1 MKKLANIIIK
11 FSLPAIILILSP
23 ALVADERASSD
34 KCYLYVNGYINDKNQ
49 VKEFLAD
56 KNFSLDK
63 YSVWRRNDGQYYFTF
78 GKMKKK
84 LFEDLK
90 QSGQTE
96 GFGCT
101 RGKGFKKRFNI
112 NEELKLVS
120 GTKKLIESVDD
131 FYKATSYG
139 NTDTNYGNTDTN
151 IVQQSKENSSNSSS
165 SAIDPNLLK
174 LKKQIDSVTNEIR
187 KASKM
192 SSGFQQMIPGVSKSF
207 SLDFIALKNKKFS
220 GLIQDLDGT
229 MSIKDSV
236 QPQAL
241 LIYDSKKY
249 ESVYDLIRAQ
259 EGSVHTRSRYD
270 TTRSEELDII
280 SIQDLLE
287 SLFSIGIYQESFDE
301 LPSSLL
307 KHLQSV
313 VAQDSFYADSNM
325 KYFQSSKPDEI
336 YWDWVPGS
344 SRSCFAKLWDT
355 GQGRYFYNSI
365 DLTNYAFVIAPKSC
379 MYNYNFN
386 EATHTLRNFPGFEPI
401 TINSNLASIN
411 YFEFILN
418 TWNRLYVE
426 KMNQILELASSDNGL
441 TSGYISLNVSDGKK
455 LCVLEDGNEVE
466 VISAGSIIIDE
477 NNFESLVSNKLNYSN
492 NNDIYRAVQTGSCN
506 HVILDL
512 ESFLKIS
519 SQEKNLET
527 NFFTLNLK
535 TINSF
540 FTKNEALEIYKNA
553 YSGLSKDE
561 IDEHELVTSYKFK
574 ASDASLFV
582 TLKEAFIQSNIS
594 YTKDNFKIFANF
606 TNDIYGNSYFSSIG
620 SILKNYQD
628 LISIGIDLKDID
640 QSASISRAITSDN
653 RIKYSSDQFLQKYTT
668 IATDLDLNLQQM
680 ELLFSNFSQ
689 IIDGGLVKNFNIDEL
704 YIYYKAQLK
713 IAESKNETYADHISK
728 VMASEKIKREE
739 QQRLDAEA
747 AAVEREKRKK
757 EREAYAKDYPYKI
770 ILECHLGG
778 SKTTLYACFGGSD
791 SAETDV
797 DITSGNTGYSY
808 GYYDLASAGY
818 NFLSEDVKSSFN
830 ITAQLSPGSPFSL
843 KLFVKSNATNKT
855 LLSDSCSSAYCVVS
869 ASNFR
874 IN

>member
-34 KCYLYVNGYINDKNQ
+34 KCYLFLIEYINDKNQ

-56 KNFSLDK
+56 KTYSLDR
-63 YSVWRRNDGQYYFTF
+63 YSVFSRKDGQYYFTL

-84 LFEDLK
+84 LFEELK
-90 QSGQTE
+90 LSGQTD
-96 GFGCT
+96 GLSCT
-101 RGKGFKKRFNI
+101 RGKGFQKRFNI

-120 GTKKLIESVDD
+120 GTKKFIDSVDD
-131 FYKATSYG
+131 FYKATGYV
-139 NTDTNYGNTDTN
+139 NVDTN
-151 IVQQSKENSSNSSS
+151 IVQQSKENISNSS

-192 SSGFQQMIPGVSKSF
+192 SSGFQQMHPDYRDSF
-207 SLDFIALKNKKFS
+207 SFDFIALKNKKFS

-553 YSGLSKDE
+553 YSGLNKDE
-561 IDEHELVTSYKFK
+561 IDEHVLVTSFKPK
-574 ASDASLFV
+574 ASDASFFV
-582 TLKEAFIQSNIS
+582 ALKEAFIQSNIS
-594 YTKDNFKIFANF
+594 YNKDNFKIFANF
-606 TNDIYGNSYFSSIG
+606 TNDIYGNSYFSTIG
-620 SILKNYQD
+620 SIVKNYQD

-640 QSASISRAITSDN
+640 QSASISRAIKSN
-653 RIKYSSDQFLQKYTT
+653 NKIKYSNSDQILQKYTS

-689 IIDGGLVKNFNIDEL
+689 IIDESLVKNFNIDEL
-704 YIYYKAQLK
+704 YTYYKAQLK
-713 IAESKNETYADHISK
+713 IAESKNETYAIHISN
-728 VMASEKIKREE
+728 VVASEKIKREE
-739 QQRLDAEA
+739 QQRLDAVA

-778 SKTTLYACFGGSD
+778 SKTILYACFGGSD
-791 SAETDV
+791 TAETDV

-808 GYYDLASAGY
+808 GYYDLASASY

>member
-34 KCYLYVNGYINDKNQ
+34 KCYLFLIEYINDKNE

-56 KNFSLDK
+56 KTYSLDR
-63 YSVWRRNDGQYYFTF
+63 YSVFSRKDGQYYFTL

-84 LFEDLK
+84 LFEELK
-90 QSGQTE
+90 LSGQTD
-96 GFGCT
+96 GLSCT
-101 RGKGFKKRFNI
+101 RGKGFQKRFNI

-120 GTKKLIESVDD
+120 GTKKFIDSVDD
-131 FYKATSYG
+131 FYKATGYV
-139 NTDTNYGNTDTN
+139 NVDTN
-151 IVQQSKENSSNSSS
+151 IVQQSKENSSNSS

-249 ESVYDLIRAQ
+249 ESVTDLIRAQ
-259 EGSVHTRSRYD
+259 EGSVRTRSRYD

-477 NNFESLVSNKLNYSN
+477 NNFESLVSNKLDYSN

-553 YSGLSKDE
+553 YSGLNKDE
-561 IDEHELVTSYKFK
+561 IDEHVLVTSFQPK
-574 ASDASLFV
+574 ASDASFFV
-582 TLKEAFIQSNIS
+582 ALKEAFIQSNLS
-594 YTKDNFKIFANF
+594 YNKDNFKIFANF
-606 TNDIYGNSYFSSIG
+606 TNDIYGNSYFLTIG
-620 SILKNYQD
+620 SIVKNYQD

-640 QSASISRAITSDN
+640 QSASISRAIKSN
-653 RIKYSSDQFLQKYTT
+653 NKIKYSNSDQILQKYTS
-668 IATDLDLNLQQM
+668 IATDLDLNLEQM

-689 IIDGGLVKNFNIDEL
+689 IIDESLVKNFNIDEL
-704 YIYYKAQLK
+704 YTYYKAQLK
-713 IAESKNETYADHISK
+713 IAESKNETYAIHISN
-728 VMASEKIKREE
+728 VVASEKIKREE
-739 QQRLDAEA
+739 QQRLDAVA

-778 SKTTLYACFGGSD
+778 SKTILYACFGGSD

-808 GYYDLASAGY
+808 GYYDLASASY

>member
-34 KCYLYVNGYINDKNQ
+34 KCYLFLIEYINDKNE

-56 KNFSLDK
+56 KTYSLDR
-63 YSVWRRNDGQYYFTF
+63 YSVFSRKDGQYYFTL

-84 LFEDLK
+84 LFEELK
-90 QSGQTE
+90 LSGQTD
-96 GFGCT
+96 GLSCT
-101 RGKGFKKRFNI
+101 RGKGFQKRFNI

-120 GTKKLIESVDD
+120 GTKKFIDSVDD
-131 FYKATSYG
+131 FYKATGYV
-139 NTDTNYGNTDTN
+139 NVDTN

-455 LCVLEDGNEVE
+455 LCVLEGGNEVE

-553 YSGLSKDE
+553 YSGLNKDE
-561 IDEHELVTSYKFK
+561 IDEHVLVTSFQPK
-574 ASDASLFV
+574 ASDASSFV
-582 TLKEAFIQSNIS
+582 ALKEAFIQSNLS
-594 YTKDNFKIFANF
+594 YNKDNFKIFANF
-606 TNDIYGNSYFSSIG
+606 TNDIYGNSYFSTIG
-620 SILKNYQD
+620 SIVKNYQD

-640 QSASISRAITSDN
+640 QSASISRAIKSN
-653 RIKYSSDQFLQKYTT
+653 NKIKYSNSDQILQKYTS

-689 IIDGGLVKNFNIDEL
+689 IIDESLVKNFNIDEL
-704 YIYYKAQLK
+704 YTYYKAQLK
-713 IAESKNETYADHISK
+713 IAESKNETYAIHISN
-728 VMASEKIKREE
+728 VVASEKIKREE
-739 QQRLDAEA
+739 QQRLDAVA

-778 SKTTLYACFGGSD
+778 SKTILYACFGGSD
-791 SAETDV
+791 TAETDV

-808 GYYDLASAGY
+808 GYYDLASASY

>member
-34 KCYLYVNGYINDKNQ
+34 KCYLFLIEYINDKNE

-56 KNFSLDK
+56 KTYSLDR
-63 YSVWRRNDGQYYFTF
+63 YSVFSRKDGQYYFTL

-84 LFEDLK
+84 LFEELK
-90 QSGQTE
+90 LSGQTD
-96 GFGCT
+96 GLSCT
-101 RGKGFKKRFNI
+101 RGKGFQKRFNI

-120 GTKKLIESVDD
+120 GTKKFIDSVDD
-131 FYKATSYG
+131 FYKATGYV
-139 NTDTNYGNTDTN
+139 NVDTN

-512 ESFLKIS
+512 KSFLKIS

-553 YSGLSKDE
+553 YSGLNKDE
-561 IDEHELVTSYKFK
+561 IDEHVLVTSFQPK
-574 ASDASLFV
+574 ASDASSFV
-582 TLKEAFIQSNIS
+582 ALKEAFIQSNLS
-594 YTKDNFKIFANF
+594 YNKDNFKIFANF
-606 TNDIYGNSYFSSIG
+606 TNDIYGNSYFSTIG
-620 SILKNYQD
+620 SIVKNYQD

-640 QSASISRAITSDN
+640 QSASISRAIKSN
-653 RIKYSSDQFLQKYTT
+653 NKIKYSNSDQILQKYTS

-689 IIDGGLVKNFNIDEL
+689 IIDESLVKNFNIDEL
-704 YIYYKAQLK
+704 YTYYKAQLK
-713 IAESKNETYADHISK
+713 IAESKNETYAIHISN
-728 VMASEKIKREE
+728 VVASEKIKREE
-739 QQRLDAEA
+739 QQRLDAVA

-778 SKTTLYACFGGSD
+778 SKTILYACFGGSD
-791 SAETDV
+791 TAETDV

-808 GYYDLASAGY
+808 GYYDLASASY

>member
-34 KCYLYVNGYINDKNQ
+34 KCYLFLIEYINDKNQ

-56 KNFSLDK
+56 KTYSLDR
-63 YSVWRRNDGQYYFTF
+63 YSVFSRKDGQYYFTL

-84 LFEDLK
+84 LFEELK
-90 QSGQTE
+90 LSGQTD
-96 GFGCT
+96 GLSCT
-101 RGKGFKKRFNI
+101 RGKGFQKRFNI

-120 GTKKLIESVDD
+120 GTKKFIDSVDD
-131 FYKATSYG
+131 FYKATGYV
-139 NTDTNYGNTDTN
+139 NVDTN
-151 IVQQSKENSSNSSS
+151 IVQQSKENISNSS

-192 SSGFQQMIPGVSKSF
+192 SSGFQQMIPGLSSSF

-325 KYFQSSKPDEI
+325 KYFQSSNPEEI

-535 TINSF
+535 TVNSF

-553 YSGLSKDE
+553 YSGLNKDE
-561 IDEHELVTSYKFK
+561 IDEHVLVTSFQPK
-574 ASDASLFV
+574 ASDASFFV
-582 TLKEAFIQSNIS
+582 ALKEAFIQSNLS
-594 YTKDNFKIFANF
+594 YNKDNFKIFANF
-606 TNDIYGNSYFSSIG
+606 TNDIYGNSYFLTIG
-620 SILKNYQD
+620 SIVKNYQD

-640 QSASISRAITSDN
+640 QSASISRAIKSN
-653 RIKYSSDQFLQKYTT
+653 NKIKYSNSDQILQKYTS

-689 IIDGGLVKNFNIDEL
+689 IIDESLVKNFNIDEL
-704 YIYYKAQLK
+704 YTYYKAQLK
-713 IAESKNETYADHISK
+713 IAESKNETYAIHISN
-728 VMASEKIKREE
+728 VVASEKIKREE
-739 QQRLDAEA
+739 QQRLDAVA

-778 SKTTLYACFGGSD
+778 SKTILYACFGGSD
-791 SAETDV
+791 TAETDV

-808 GYYDLASAGY
+808 GYYDLASASY

>member
-34 KCYLYVNGYINDKNQ
+34 KCYLFLIEYINDKNE

-56 KNFSLDK
+56 KTYSLDR
-63 YSVWRRNDGQYYFTF
+63 YSVFSRKDGQYYFTL

-84 LFEDLK
+84 LFEELK
-90 QSGQTE
+90 LSGQTD
-96 GFGCT
+96 GLSCT
-101 RGKGFKKRFNI
+101 RGKGFQKRFNI

-120 GTKKLIESVDD
+120 GTKKFIDSVDD
-131 FYKATSYG
+131 FYKATGYV
-139 NTDTNYGNTDTN
+139 NVDTN
-151 IVQQSKENSSNSSS
+151 IVQQSKENISNSS

-455 LCVLEDGNEVE
+455 LCVLEGGNEVE

-512 ESFLKIS
+512 KSFLKIS

-527 NFFTLNLK
+527 NFFTLNLQ

-553 YSGLSKDE
+553 YSGLNKDE
-561 IDEHELVTSYKFK
+561 IDEHVLVTSFKPK
-574 ASDASLFV
+574 ASDASFFV
-582 TLKEAFIQSNIS
+582 ALKEAFIQSNIS
-594 YTKDNFKIFANF
+594 YNKDNFKIFANF
-606 TNDIYGNSYFSSIG
+606 TNDIYGNSYFSTIG
-620 SILKNYQD
+620 SIVKNYQD

-640 QSASISRAITSDN
+640 QSASISRAIKSN
-653 RIKYSSDQFLQKYTT
+653 NKIKYSNSDQILQKYIS

-689 IIDGGLVKNFNIDEL
+689 IIDESLVKNFNIDEL
-704 YIYYKAQLK
+704 YTYYKAQLK
-713 IAESKNETYADHISK
+713 IAESKNETYAIHISN
-728 VMASEKIKREE
+728 VVASEKIKREE
-739 QQRLDAEA
+739 QQRLDAVA

-778 SKTTLYACFGGSD
+778 SKTILYACFGGSD
-791 SAETDV
+791 TAETDV

-808 GYYDLASAGY
+808 GYYDLASASY

>member
-34 KCYLYVNGYINDKNQ
+34 KCYLFLIEYINDKNQ

-56 KNFSLDK
+56 KTYSLDR
-63 YSVWRRNDGQYYFTF
+63 YSVFSRKDGQYYFTL

-84 LFEDLK
+84 LFEELK
-90 QSGQTE
+90 LSGQTD
-96 GFGCT
+96 GLSCT
-101 RGKGFKKRFNI
+101 RGKGFQKRFNI

-120 GTKKLIESVDD
+120 GTKKFIDSVDD
-131 FYKATSYG
+131 FYKATGYV
-139 NTDTNYGNTDTN
+139 NVDTN
-151 IVQQSKENSSNSSS
+151 IVQQSKENISNSS

-236 QPQAL
+236 QPKAL
-241 LIYDSKKY
+241 VIYDSKKH
-249 ESVYDLIRAQ
+249 ESVIDLFKPQLKISREKDGNVASIR
-259 EGSVHTRSRYD
+259 
-270 TTRSEELDII
+270 II
-280 SIQDLLE
+280 LE

-301 LPSSLL
+301 LQSSLV

-325 KYFQSSKPDEI
+325 KYFHSSESKEI
-336 YWDWVPGS
+336 HWQWNPYDS
-344 SRSCFAKLWDT
+344 ESCFGKSYKDDKGWV
-355 GQGRYFYNSI
+355 RFYDSI
-365 DLTNYAFVIAPKSC
+365 DLTNYAFILAPKSC
-379 MYNYNFN
+379 MYKRNDTSTYNFN
-386 EATHTLRNFPGFEPI
+386 EATYTLRNFPGLEPI

-411 YFEFILN
+411 YFEFISN

-455 LCVLEDGNEVE
+455 LCVLEGGNEVE

-477 NNFESLVSNKLNYSN
+477 DNFESLVSNKLNYSN

-512 ESFLKIS
+512 KSFLKIS

-527 NFFTLNLK
+527 NFFTLNLQ

-553 YSGLSKDE
+553 YSGLNKDE
-561 IDEHELVTSYKFK
+561 IDEHVLVTSFKPK
-574 ASDASLFV
+574 ASDASFFV
-582 TLKEAFIQSNIS
+582 ALKEAFIQSNIS
-594 YTKDNFKIFANF
+594 YNKDNFKIFANF
-606 TNDIYGNSYFSSIG
+606 TNDIYGNSYFSTIG
-620 SILKNYQD
+620 SIVKNYQD

-640 QSASISRAITSDN
+640 QSASISRAIKSN
-653 RIKYSSDQFLQKYTT
+653 NKIKYSNSDQILQKYIS

-689 IIDGGLVKNFNIDEL
+689 IIDESLVKNFNIDEL
-704 YIYYKAQLK
+704 YRYYKAQLK
-713 IAESKNETYADHISK
+713 IAESKNETYANHISN
-728 VMASEKIKREE
+728 VVASEKIKREE
-739 QQRLDAEA
+739 QQRLDAAA

-778 SKTTLYACFGGSD
+778 SKTILYACFGGSD
-791 SAETDV
+791 TAETDV

-808 GYYDLASAGY
+808 GYYDLASASY

>member
-34 KCYLYVNGYINDKNQ
+34 KCYLFLIEYINDKNE

-56 KNFSLDK
+56 KTYSLDR
-63 YSVWRRNDGQYYFTF
+63 YSVFSRKDGQYYFTL

-84 LFEDLK
+84 LFEELK
-90 QSGQTE
+90 LSGQTD
-96 GFGCT
+96 GLSCT
-101 RGKGFKKRFNI
+101 RGKGFQKRFNI

-120 GTKKLIESVDD
+120 GTKKFIDSVDD
-131 FYKATSYG
+131 FYKATGYV
-139 NTDTNYGNTDTN
+139 NVDTN
-151 IVQQSKENSSNSSS
+151 IVQQSKENSSNSS

-249 ESVYDLIRAQ
+249 ESVTDLIRAQ
-259 EGSVHTRSRYD
+259 EGSVRTRSRYD

-477 NNFESLVSNKLNYSN
+477 NNFESLVSNKLDYSN

-553 YSGLSKDE
+553 YSGLNKDE
-561 IDEHELVTSYKFK
+561 IDEHVLVTSFQPK
-574 ASDASLFV
+574 ASDASSFV
-582 TLKEAFIQSNIS
+582 ALKEAFIQSNLS
-594 YTKDNFKIFANF
+594 YNKDNFKIFANF
-606 TNDIYGNSYFSSIG
+606 TNDIYGNSYFLTIG
-620 SILKNYQD
+620 SIVKNYQD

-640 QSASISRAITSDN
+640 QSASISRAIKSN
-653 RIKYSSDQFLQKYTT
+653 NKIKYSNSDQILQKYTS
-668 IATDLDLNLQQM
+668 IATDLDLNLEQM

-689 IIDGGLVKNFNIDEL
+689 IIDESLVKNFNIDEL
-704 YIYYKAQLK
+704 YTYYKAQLK
-713 IAESKNETYADHISK
+713 IAESKNETYAIHISN
-728 VMASEKIKREE
+728 VVASEKIKREE
-739 QQRLDAEA
+739 QQRLDAVA

-778 SKTTLYACFGGSD
+778 SKTILYACFGGSD

-808 GYYDLASAGY
+808 GYYDLASASY

>member
-34 KCYLYVNGYINDKNQ
+34 KCYLFLIEYINDKNE

-56 KNFSLDK
+56 KTYSLDR
-63 YSVWRRNDGQYYFTF
+63 YSVFSRKDGQYYFTL

-84 LFEDLK
+84 LFEELK
-90 QSGQTE
+90 LSGQTD
-96 GFGCT
+96 GLSCT
-101 RGKGFKKRFNI
+101 RGKGFQKRFNI

-120 GTKKLIESVDD
+120 GTKKFIDSVDD
-131 FYKATSYG
+131 FYKATGYV
-139 NTDTNYGNTDTN
+139 NVDTN

-192 SSGFQQMIPGVSKSF
+192 SSGFQQMIPGLSSSF

-325 KYFQSSKPDEI
+325 KYFQSSNPEEI

-553 YSGLSKDE
+553 YSGLNKDE
-561 IDEHELVTSYKFK
+561 IDEHVLVTSFKPK
-574 ASDASLFV
+574 ASDASFFV
-582 TLKEAFIQSNIS
+582 ALKEAFIQSNIS
-594 YTKDNFKIFANF
+594 YNKDNFKIFANF
-606 TNDIYGNSYFSSIG
+606 TNDIYGNSYFSTIG
-620 SILKNYQD
+620 SIVKNYQD

-640 QSASISRAITSDN
+640 QSASISRAIKSN
-653 RIKYSSDQFLQKYTT
+653 NKIKYSNSDQILQKYTS

-689 IIDGGLVKNFNIDEL
+689 IIDESLVKNFNIDEL
-704 YIYYKAQLK
+704 YTYYKAQLK
-713 IAESKNETYADHISK
+713 IAESKNETYAIHISN
-728 VMASEKIKREE
+728 VVASEKIKREE
-739 QQRLDAEA
+739 QQRLDAVA

-778 SKTTLYACFGGSD
+778 SKTILYACFGGSD
-791 SAETDV
+791 TAETDV

-808 GYYDLASAGY
+808 GYYDLASASY

>member
-34 KCYLYVNGYINDKNQ
+34 KCYLFLIEYINDKNE

-56 KNFSLDK
+56 KTYSLDR
-63 YSVWRRNDGQYYFTF
+63 YSVFSRKDGQYYFTL

-84 LFEDLK
+84 LFEELK
-90 QSGQTE
+90 LSGQTD
-96 GFGCT
+96 GLSCT
-101 RGKGFKKRFNI
+101 RGKGFQKRFNI

-120 GTKKLIESVDD
+120 GTKKFIDSVDD
-131 FYKATSYG
+131 FYKATGYV
-139 NTDTNYGNTDTN
+139 NVDTN

-249 ESVYDLIRAQ
+249 ESVTDLIRAQ
-259 EGSVHTRSRYD
+259 EGSVRTRSRYD

-477 NNFESLVSNKLNYSN
+477 NNFESLVSNKLDYSN

-553 YSGLSKDE
+553 YSGLNKDE
-561 IDEHELVTSYKFK
+561 IDEHVLVTSFQPK
-574 ASDASLFV
+574 ASDASSFV
-582 TLKEAFIQSNIS
+582 ALKEAFIQSNLS
-594 YTKDNFKIFANF
+594 YNKDNFKIFANF
-606 TNDIYGNSYFSSIG
+606 TNDIYGNSYFLTIG
-620 SILKNYQD
+620 SIVKNYQD

-640 QSASISRAITSDN
+640 QSASISRAIKSN
-653 RIKYSSDQFLQKYTT
+653 NKIKYSNSDQILQKYTS
-668 IATDLDLNLQQM
+668 IATDLDLNLEQM

-689 IIDGGLVKNFNIDEL
+689 IIDESLVKNFNIDEL
-704 YIYYKAQLK
+704 YTYYKAQLK
-713 IAESKNETYADHISK
+713 IAESKNETYAIHISN
-728 VMASEKIKREE
+728 VVASEKIKREE
-739 QQRLDAEA
+739 QQRLDAVA

-778 SKTTLYACFGGSD
+778 SKTILYACFGGSD

-808 GYYDLASAGY
+808 GYYDLASASY

>member
-34 KCYLYVNGYINDKNQ
+34 KCYLFLIEYINDKNQ

-56 KNFSLDK
+56 KTYSLDR
-63 YSVWRRNDGQYYFTF
+63 YSVFSRKDGQYYFTL

-84 LFEDLK
+84 LFEELK
-90 QSGQTE
+90 LSGQTD
-96 GFGCT
+96 GLSCT
-101 RGKGFKKRFNI
+101 RGKGFQKRFNI

-120 GTKKLIESVDD
+120 GTKKFIDSVDD
-131 FYKATSYG
+131 FYKATGYV
-139 NTDTNYGNTDTN
+139 NVDTN
-151 IVQQSKENSSNSSS
+151 IVQQSKENISNSS

-192 SSGFQQMIPGVSKSF
+192 SSGFQQMHPDYRDSF
-207 SLDFIALKNKKFS
+207 SFDFIALKNKKFR
-220 GLIQDLDGT
+220 GLIQNLDGT
-229 MSIKDSV
+229 ISINDSV
-236 QPQAL
+236 QPKAL
-241 LIYDSKKY
+241 VVFDSRKH
-249 ESVYDLIRAQ
+249 ESDVDLFNFQKRI
-259 EGSVHTRSRYD
+259 SREKD
-270 TTRSEELDII
+270 GKIASLRII
-280 SIQDLLE
+280 LE
-287 SLFSIGIYQESFDE
+287 SLFDIGIYQESFD
-301 LPSSLL
+301 S
-307 KHLQSV
+307 LQSNLINHLESV
-313 VAQDSFYADSNM
+313 VEQDSIYADSDMQYQYWND
-325 KYFQSSKPDEI
+325 PDSVGMQLNP
-336 YWDWVPGS
+336 YDSG
-344 SRSCFAKLWDT
+344 SCFAKKWVDRSKTSGDSKYEEFGAL
-355 GQGRYFYNSI
+355 
-365 DLTNYAFVIAPKSC
+365 DLASYAFILAPKSC
-379 MYNYNFN
+379 MHKRNDTSDNNFN
-386 EATHTLRNFPGFEPI
+386 EATYTLRNFPGLEPI

-411 YFEFILN
+411 YFEFISN
-418 TWNRLYVE
+418 TWNEFYVE
-426 KMNQILELASSDNGL
+426 RMNQILELASSDNGL
-441 TSGYISLNVSDGKK
+441 TSGYILLNVSGGKK
-455 LCVLEDGNEVE
+455 LCVLEGSNEVE

-477 NNFESLVSNKLNYSN
+477 NNFESLVSDKLKYSDI
-492 NNDIYRAVQTGSCN
+492 NDLYVAVQNGSCK

-512 ESFLKIS
+512 ESFLTIS
-519 SQEKNLET
+519 SLESNLQT
-527 NFFTLNLK
+527 NFFILNLN
-535 TINSF
+535 TVRSF
-540 FTKNEALEIYKNA
+540 LTKNEALEIYKNA

-561 IDEHELVTSYKFK
+561 IDEHVLVTSFQPK
-574 ASDASLFV
+574 ASDASFFV
-582 TLKEAFIQSNIS
+582 ALKEAFIQSNIS
-594 YTKDNFKIFANF
+594 YNKDNFKIFANF
-606 TNDIYGNSYFSSIG
+606 TNDIYGNSYFSTIG
-620 SILKNYQD
+620 SIVKNYQD

-640 QSASISRAITSDN
+640 QSASISRAIKSN
-653 RIKYSSDQFLQKYTT
+653 NKIKYSNSDQILQKYTS

-689 IIDGGLVKNFNIDEL
+689 IIDESLVKNFNIDEL
-704 YIYYKAQLK
+704 YTYYKAQLK
-713 IAESKNETYADHISK
+713 IAESKNETYAIHISN
-728 VMASEKIKREE
+728 VVASEKIKREE
-739 QQRLDAEA
+739 QQRLDAVA

-778 SKTTLYACFGGSD
+778 SKTILYACFGGSD
-791 SAETDV
+791 TAETDV

-808 GYYDLASAGY
+808 GYYDLASASY

>member
-34 KCYLYVNGYINDKNQ
+34 KCYLFLIEYINDKNE

-56 KNFSLDK
+56 KTYSLDR
-63 YSVWRRNDGQYYFTF
+63 YSVFSRKDGQYYFTL

-84 LFEDLK
+84 LFEELK
-90 QSGQTE
+90 LSGQTD
-96 GFGCT
+96 GLSCT
-101 RGKGFKKRFNI
+101 RGKGFQKRFNI

-120 GTKKLIESVDD
+120 GTKKFIDSVDD
-131 FYKATSYG
+131 FYKATGYV
-139 NTDTNYGNTDTN
+139 NVDTN
-151 IVQQSKENSSNSSS
+151 IVQQSKENISNSS

-553 YSGLSKDE
+553 YSGLNKDE
-561 IDEHELVTSYKFK
+561 IDEHVLVTSFQPK
-574 ASDASLFV
+574 ASDASSFV
-582 TLKEAFIQSNIS
+582 ALKEAFIQSNLS
-594 YTKDNFKIFANF
+594 YNKDNFKIFANF
-606 TNDIYGNSYFSSIG
+606 TNDIYGNSYFSTIG
-620 SILKNYQD
+620 SIVKNYQD

-640 QSASISRAITSDN
+640 QSASISRAIKSN
-653 RIKYSSDQFLQKYTT
+653 NKIKYSNSDQILQKYTS
-668 IATDLDLNLQQM
+668 IATDLDLNLEQM

-689 IIDGGLVKNFNIDEL
+689 IIDESLVKNFNIDEL
-704 YIYYKAQLK
+704 YTYYKAQLK
-713 IAESKNETYADHISK
+713 IAESKNETYAIHISN
-728 VMASEKIKREE
+728 VVASEKIKREE
-739 QQRLDAEA
+739 QQRLDAVA

-778 SKTTLYACFGGSD
+778 SKTILYACFGGSD
-791 SAETDV
+791 TAETDV

-808 GYYDLASAGY
+808 GYYDLASASY

>member
-34 KCYLYVNGYINDKNQ
+34 KCYLFLIEYINDKNQ

-56 KNFSLDK
+56 KTYSLDR
-63 YSVWRRNDGQYYFTF
+63 YSVFSRKDGQYYFTL

-84 LFEDLK
+84 LFEELK
-90 QSGQTE
+90 LSGQTD
-96 GFGCT
+96 GLSCT
-101 RGKGFKKRFNI
+101 RGKGFQKRFNI

-120 GTKKLIESVDD
+120 GTKKFIDSVDD
-131 FYKATSYG
+131 FYKATGYV
-139 NTDTNYGNTDTN
+139 NVDTN
-151 IVQQSKENSSNSSS
+151 IVQQSKENISNSS

-325 KYFQSSKPDEI
+325 KYFQSSNPEEI

-379 MYNYNFN
+379 MYNKNFN
-386 EATHTLRNFPGFEPI
+386 EATYTYTLRNFPGFEPI

-455 LCVLEDGNEVE
+455 LCVLEGGNEVE

-553 YSGLSKDE
+553 YSGLNKDE
-561 IDEHELVTSYKFK
+561 IDEHVLVTSFKPK
-574 ASDASLFV
+574 ASDASFFV
-582 TLKEAFIQSNIS
+582 ALKEAFIQSNIS
-594 YTKDNFKIFANF
+594 YNKDNFKIFANF
-606 TNDIYGNSYFSSIG
+606 TNDIYGNSYFSTIG
-620 SILKNYQD
+620 SIVKNYQD

-640 QSASISRAITSDN
+640 QSASISRAIKSN
-653 RIKYSSDQFLQKYTT
+653 NKIKYSNSDQILQKYTS

-689 IIDGGLVKNFNIDEL
+689 IIDESLVKNFNIDEL
-704 YIYYKAQLK
+704 YTYYKAQLK
-713 IAESKNETYADHISK
+713 IAESKNETYAIHISN
-728 VMASEKIKREE
+728 VVASEKIKREE
-739 QQRLDAEA
+739 QQRLDAVA

-778 SKTTLYACFGGSD
+778 SKTILYACFGGSD

-808 GYYDLASAGY
+808 GYYDLASASY

>member
-34 KCYLYVNGYINDKNQ
+34 KCYLFLIEYINDKNQ

-56 KNFSLDK
+56 KTYSLDR
-63 YSVWRRNDGQYYFTF
+63 YSVFSRKDGQYYFTL

-84 LFEDLK
+84 LFEELK
-90 QSGQTE
+90 LSGQTD
-96 GFGCT
+96 GLSCT
-101 RGKGFKKRFNI
+101 RGKGFQKRFNI

-120 GTKKLIESVDD
+120 GTKKFIDSVDD
-131 FYKATSYG
+131 FYKATGYV
-139 NTDTNYGNTDTN
+139 NEDTN
-151 IVQQSKENSSNSSS
+151 IVQQSKENSSNSS

-249 ESVYDLIRAQ
+249 ESVTDLIRAQ
-259 EGSVHTRSRYD
+259 EGSVRTRSRYD

-325 KYFQSSKPDEI
+325 KYFQSSNPEEI

-553 YSGLSKDE
+553 YSGLNKDE
-561 IDEHELVTSYKFK
+561 IDEHVLVTSFKPK
-574 ASDASLFV
+574 ASDASFFV
-582 TLKEAFIQSNIS
+582 ALKEAFIQSNIS
-594 YTKDNFKIFANF
+594 YNKDNFKIFANF
-606 TNDIYGNSYFSSIG
+606 TNDIYGNSYFSTIG
-620 SILKNYQD
+620 SIVKNYQD

-640 QSASISRAITSDN
+640 QSASISRAIKSN
-653 RIKYSSDQFLQKYTT
+653 NKIKYSNSDQILQKYTS

-689 IIDGGLVKNFNIDEL
+689 IIDESLVKNFNIDEL
-704 YIYYKAQLK
+704 YTYYKAQLK
-713 IAESKNETYADHISK
+713 IAESKNETYAIHISN
-728 VMASEKIKREE
+728 VVASEKIKREE
-739 QQRLDAEA
+739 QQRLDAVA

-778 SKTTLYACFGGSD
+778 SKTILYACFGGSD

-808 GYYDLASAGY
+808 GYYDLASASY

>member
-34 KCYLYVNGYINDKNQ
+34 KCYLFLIEYINDKNE

-56 KNFSLDK
+56 KTYSLDR
-63 YSVWRRNDGQYYFTF
+63 YSVFSRKDGQYYFTL

-84 LFEDLK
+84 LFEELK
-90 QSGQTE
+90 LSGQTD
-96 GFGCT
+96 GLSCT
-101 RGKGFKKRFNI
+101 RGKGFQKRFNI

-120 GTKKLIESVDD
+120 GTKKFIDSVDD
-131 FYKATSYG
+131 FYKATGYV
-139 NTDTNYGNTDTN
+139 NVDTN

-192 SSGFQQMIPGVSKSF
+192 SSGFQQMHPDYRDSF
-207 SLDFIALKNKKFS
+207 SFDFIALKNKKFS

-236 QPQAL
+236 QPKAL
-241 LIYDSKKY
+241 VIYDSKKH
-249 ESVYDLIRAQ
+249 ESVIDLFKPQLKISREKDGNVASIR
-259 EGSVHTRSRYD
+259 
-270 TTRSEELDII
+270 II
-280 SIQDLLE
+280 LE

-553 YSGLSKDE
+553 YSGLNKDE
-561 IDEHELVTSYKFK
+561 IDEHVLVTSFQPK
-574 ASDASLFV
+574 ASDASFFV
-582 TLKEAFIQSNIS
+582 ALKEAFIQSNIS
-594 YTKDNFKIFANF
+594 YNKDNFKIFANF
-606 TNDIYGNSYFSSIG
+606 TNDIYGNSYFSTIG
-620 SILKNYQD
+620 SIVKNYQD

-640 QSASISRAITSDN
+640 QSASISRAIKSN
-653 RIKYSSDQFLQKYTT
+653 NKIKYSNSDQILQKYTS
-668 IATDLDLNLQQM
+668 IATDLDLNLEQM

-689 IIDGGLVKNFNIDEL
+689 IIDESLVKNFNIDEL
-704 YIYYKAQLK
+704 YRYYKAQLK
-713 IAESKNETYADHISK
+713 IAESKNETYAIHISN
-728 VMASEKIKREE
+728 VVASEKIKREE
-739 QQRLDAEA
+739 QQRLDAVA

-778 SKTTLYACFGGSD
+778 SKTILYACFGGSD

-808 GYYDLASAGY
+808 GYYDLASASY

>member
-34 KCYLYVNGYINDKNQ
+34 KCYLFLIEYINDKNE

-56 KNFSLDK
+56 KTYSLDR
-63 YSVWRRNDGQYYFTF
+63 YSVFSRKDGQYYFTL

-84 LFEDLK
+84 LFEELK
-90 QSGQTE
+90 LSGQTD
-96 GFGCT
+96 GLSCT
-101 RGKGFKKRFNI
+101 RGKGFQKRFNI

-120 GTKKLIESVDD
+120 GTKKFIDSVDD
-131 FYKATSYG
+131 FYKATGYV
-139 NTDTNYGNTDTN
+139 NVDTN
-151 IVQQSKENSSNSSS
+151 IVQQSKENISNSS

-192 SSGFQQMIPGVSKSF
+192 SSGFQQMIPGLSSSF

-249 ESVYDLIRAQ
+249 ESVTDLIRAQ
-259 EGSVHTRSRYD
+259 EGSVRTRSRYD

-455 LCVLEDGNEVE
+455 LCVLEGGNEVE

-553 YSGLSKDE
+553 YSGLNKDE
-561 IDEHELVTSYKFK
+561 IDEHVLVTSFKPK
-574 ASDASLFV
+574 ASDASFFV
-582 TLKEAFIQSNIS
+582 ALKEAFIQSNIS
-594 YTKDNFKIFANF
+594 YNKDNFKIFANF
-606 TNDIYGNSYFSSIG
+606 TNDIYGNSYFSTIG
-620 SILKNYQD
+620 SIVKNYQD

-640 QSASISRAITSDN
+640 QSASISRAIKSN
-653 RIKYSSDQFLQKYTT
+653 NKIKYSNSDQILQKYTS
-668 IATDLDLNLQQM
+668 IATDLDLNLEQM

-689 IIDGGLVKNFNIDEL
+689 IIDESLVKNFNIDEL
-704 YIYYKAQLK
+704 YTYYKAQLK
-713 IAESKNETYADHISK
+713 IAESKNETYAIHISN
-728 VMASEKIKREE
+728 VVASEKIKREE
-739 QQRLDAEA
+739 QQRLDAVA

-778 SKTTLYACFGGSD
+778 SKTILYACFGGSD

-808 GYYDLASAGY
+808 GYYDLASASY

>member
-34 KCYLYVNGYINDKNQ
+34 KCYLFLIEYINDKNE

-56 KNFSLDK
+56 KTYSLDR
-63 YSVWRRNDGQYYFTF
+63 YSVFSRKDGQYYFTL

-84 LFEDLK
+84 LFEELK
-90 QSGQTE
+90 LSGQTD
-96 GFGCT
+96 GLSCT
-101 RGKGFKKRFNI
+101 RGKGFQKRFNI

-120 GTKKLIESVDD
+120 GTKKFIDSVDD
-131 FYKATSYG
+131 FYKATGYV
-139 NTDTNYGNTDTN
+139 NVDTN

-553 YSGLSKDE
+553 YSGLNKDE
-561 IDEHELVTSYKFK
+561 IDEHVLVTSFQPK
-574 ASDASLFV
+574 ASDASSFV
-582 TLKEAFIQSNIS
+582 ALKEAFIQSNLS
-594 YTKDNFKIFANF
+594 YNKDNFKIFANF
-606 TNDIYGNSYFSSIG
+606 TNDIYGNSYFSTIG
-620 SILKNYQD
+620 SIVKNYQD

-640 QSASISRAITSDN
+640 QSASISRAIKSN
-653 RIKYSSDQFLQKYTT
+653 NKIKYSNSDQILQKYTS
-668 IATDLDLNLQQM
+668 IATDLDLNLEQM

-689 IIDGGLVKNFNIDEL
+689 IIDESLVKNFNIDEL
-704 YIYYKAQLK
+704 YTYYKAQLK
-713 IAESKNETYADHISK
+713 IAESKNETYANHISN
-728 VMASEKIKREE
+728 VVASEKIKREE
-739 QQRLDAEA
+739 QQRLDAVA

-778 SKTTLYACFGGSD
+778 SKTILYACFGGSD
-791 SAETDV
+791 TAETDV

-808 GYYDLASAGY
+808 GYYDLASASY

>member
-34 KCYLYVNGYINDKNQ
+34 KCYLFLIEYINDKNQ

-56 KNFSLDK
+56 KTYSLDR
-63 YSVWRRNDGQYYFTF
+63 YSVFSRKDGQYYFTL

-84 LFEDLK
+84 LFEELK
-90 QSGQTE
+90 LSGQTD
-96 GFGCT
+96 GLSCT
-101 RGKGFKKRFNI
+101 RGKGFQKRFNI

-120 GTKKLIESVDD
+120 GTKKFIDSVDD
-131 FYKATSYG
+131 FYKATGYV
-139 NTDTNYGNTDTN
+139 NVDTN

-553 YSGLSKDE
+553 YSGLNKDE
-561 IDEHELVTSYKFK
+561 IDEHVLVTSFQPK
-574 ASDASLFV
+574 ASDASSFV
-582 TLKEAFIQSNIS
+582 ALKEAFIQSNIS
-594 YTKDNFKIFANF
+594 YNKDNFKIFANF
-606 TNDIYGNSYFSSIG
+606 TNDIYGNSYFSTIG
-620 SILKNYQD
+620 SIVKNYQD

-640 QSASISRAITSDN
+640 QSASISRAIKSN
-653 RIKYSSDQFLQKYTT
+653 NKIKYSNSDQILQKYIS

-689 IIDGGLVKNFNIDEL
+689 IIDESLVKNFNIDEL
-704 YIYYKAQLK
+704 YRYYKAQLK
-713 IAESKNETYADHISK
+713 IAESKNETYAIHISN
-728 VMASEKIKREE
+728 VVASEKIKREE
-739 QQRLDAEA
+739 QQRLDAVA

-778 SKTTLYACFGGSD
+778 SKTILYACFGGSD

-808 GYYDLASAGY
+808 GYYDLASASY

>member
-34 KCYLYVNGYINDKNQ
+34 KCYLFLIEYINDKNQ

-56 KNFSLDK
+56 KTYSLDR
-63 YSVWRRNDGQYYFTF
+63 YSVFSRKDGQYYFTL

-84 LFEDLK
+84 LFEELK
-90 QSGQTE
+90 LSGQTD
-96 GFGCT
+96 GLSCT
-101 RGKGFKKRFNI
+101 RGKGFQKRFNI

-120 GTKKLIESVDD
+120 GTKKFIDSVDD
-131 FYKATSYG
+131 FYKATGYV
-139 NTDTNYGNTDTN
+139 NVDTN

-192 SSGFQQMIPGVSKSF
+192 SSGFQQMIPGLSSSF

-455 LCVLEDGNEVE
+455 LCVLEGGNEVE

-553 YSGLSKDE
+553 YSGLNKDE
-561 IDEHELVTSYKFK
+561 IDEHVLVTSFQPK
-574 ASDASLFV
+574 ASDASSFV
-582 TLKEAFIQSNIS
+582 ALKEAFIQSNLS
-594 YTKDNFKIFANF
+594 YNKDNFKIFANF
-606 TNDIYGNSYFSSIG
+606 TNDIYGNSYFLTIG
-620 SILKNYQD
+620 SIVKNYQD

-640 QSASISRAITSDN
+640 QSASISRAIKSN
-653 RIKYSSDQFLQKYTT
+653 NKIKYSNSDQILQKYTS

-689 IIDGGLVKNFNIDEL
+689 IIDESLVKNFNIDEL
-704 YIYYKAQLK
+704 YTYYKAQLK
-713 IAESKNETYADHISK
+713 IAESKNETYAIHISN
-728 VMASEKIKREE
+728 VVASEKIKREE
-739 QQRLDAEA
+739 QQRLDAVA

-778 SKTTLYACFGGSD
+778 SKTILYACFGGSD
-791 SAETDV
+791 TAETDV

-808 GYYDLASAGY
+808 GYYDLASASY

>member
-34 KCYLYVNGYINDKNQ
+34 KCYLFLIEYINDKNE

-56 KNFSLDK
+56 KTYSLDR
-63 YSVWRRNDGQYYFTF
+63 YSVFSRKDGQYYFTL

-84 LFEDLK
+84 LFEELK
-90 QSGQTE
+90 LSGQTD
-96 GFGCT
+96 GLSCT
-101 RGKGFKKRFNI
+101 RGKGFQKRFNI

-120 GTKKLIESVDD
+120 GTKKFIDSVDD
-131 FYKATSYG
+131 FYKATGYV
-139 NTDTNYGNTDTN
+139 NVDTN
-151 IVQQSKENSSNSSS
+151 IVQQSKENISNSS

-553 YSGLSKDE
+553 YSGLNKDE
-561 IDEHELVTSYKFK
+561 IDEHVLVTSFQPK
-574 ASDASLFV
+574 ASDASSFV
-582 TLKEAFIQSNIS
+582 ALKEAFIQSNLS
-594 YTKDNFKIFANF
+594 YNKDNFKIFANF
-606 TNDIYGNSYFSSIG
+606 TNDIYGNSYFSTIG
-620 SILKNYQD
+620 SIVKNYQD

-640 QSASISRAITSDN
+640 QSASISRAIKSN
-653 RIKYSSDQFLQKYTT
+653 NKIKYSNSDQILQKYTS
-668 IATDLDLNLQQM
+668 IATDLDLNLEQM

-689 IIDGGLVKNFNIDEL
+689 IIDESLVKNFNIDEL
-704 YIYYKAQLK
+704 YRYYKAQLK
-713 IAESKNETYADHISK
+713 IAESKNETYANHISN
-728 VMASEKIKREE
+728 VVASEKIKREE
-739 QQRLDAEA
+739 QQRLDAVA

-778 SKTTLYACFGGSD
+778 SKTILYACFGGSD
-791 SAETDV
+791 TAETDV

-808 GYYDLASAGY
+808 GYYDLASASY